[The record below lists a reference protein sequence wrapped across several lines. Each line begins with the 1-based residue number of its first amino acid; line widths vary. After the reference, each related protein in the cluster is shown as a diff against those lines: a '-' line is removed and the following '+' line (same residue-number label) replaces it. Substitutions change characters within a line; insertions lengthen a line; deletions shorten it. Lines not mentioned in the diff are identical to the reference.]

1 MNMRGATEMNKDVD
15 MMTCDEL
22 KEEIIRMIKE
32 IDNIEIL
39 EEIYHFVKN
48 LLKAEN

>member
-1 MNMRGATEMNKDVD
+1 MYERKRSVSMY
-15 MMTCDEL
+15 

-48 LLKAEN
+48 LLKAEKLDG